1 MYFIINKVLFD
12 NKALN
17 VEEKINIEC
26 LGMYTKKYEANNY
39 LNQLKHITIFNEDII
54 LNNVIHTEMIT
65 NKDLD
70 GYHLVADKNENIQK
84 YNIYLKQSKTLKGYI
99 YNSVD
104 ININYVG
111 FIEIVEY
118 KPNVKKISIKKRIV
132 VNEEDSDGYNSDNEY
147 SSTKITKKPKLSV
160 KNKVNDDDDKHI
172 YVELNDKLIEELKQK
187 LEQISLKKNE

>member
-17 VEEKINIEC
+17 IEEKISVEC
-26 LGMYTKKYEANNY
+26 LGMHTKKYEATNY

-54 LNNVIHTEMIT
+54 LNSVIHTEMIT

-70 GYHLVADKNENIQK
+70 GYHLVVDKNENIQK
-84 YNIYLKQSKTLKGYI
+84 YNIYLKQSKTNKGYI

-104 ININYVG
+104 ITINYVG

-118 KPNVKKISIKKRIV
+118 TPKIEKLEIKKRIIV
-132 VNEEDSDGYNSDNEY
+132 EDSDSDDNVCDREY
-147 SSTKITKKPKLSV
+147 SKKTKKPKLSTT
-160 KNKVNDDDDKHI
+160 NKVNDIDNKHI
-172 YVELNDKLIEELKQK
+172 YVELNDKLIEELKKK
-187 LEQISLKKNE
+187 LEQLSLKKNE